1 MDEQLSQGIGLFND
15 GEFFRCHEVLE
26 EAWRLERRPRRLFLQ
41 ALIHLAVGF
50 YHAKRGNTA
59 GAVRQLRKGIKKL
72 AAYTPSCEGMD
83 TARPYREALAATQSI
98 EAEMP
103 LSAYPQIHEAPV
115 HIRAATHHLSE

>member
-15 GEFFRCHEVLE
+15 GEFFHCHEMLE

-50 YHAKRGNTA
+50 YHAKRGNTV
-59 GAVRQLRKGIKKL
+59 GAVRQLSKGIQKL

-83 TARPYREALAATQSI
+83 TARLYGRHSRPPSLSKRTCPYPR
-98 EAEMP
+98 
-103 LSAYPQIHEAPV
+103 
-115 HIRAATHHLSE
+115 IRRFMRTSV

>member
-50 YHAKRGNTA
+50 YHAKRGNSWCCPPA
-59 GAVRQLRKGIKKL
+59 KKG
-72 AAYTPSCEGMD
+72 D
-83 TARPYREALAATQSI
+83 
-98 EAEMP
+98 
-103 LSAYPQIHEAPV
+103 
-115 HIRAATHHLSE
+115 

>member
-50 YHAKRGNTA
+50 YHAKRGNTV
-59 GAVRQLRKGIKKL
+59 GAVRQLRKGIEKL

-83 TARPYREALAATQSI
+83 TARLYREALAVTQSI
-98 EAEMP
+98 EAEML
-103 LSAYPQIHEAPV
+103 LSAYPQIREDTSSYLRSRPPS
-115 HIRAATHHLSE
+115 R

>member
-50 YHAKRGNTA
+50 YHAKHGNTV
-59 GAVRQLRKGIKKL
+59 GAVRQLRKGIEKL

-83 TARPYREALAATQSI
+83 TARLYREALAATQSV
-98 EAEMP
+98 EAERP
-103 LSAYPQIHEAPV
+103 LSAYPQIHEDASSYPRS
-115 HIRAATHHLSE
+115 HPPSR